1 MLAKLEHIASVRV
14 HARAGVA
21 VCARAS
27 HASVFVHVDGQ
38 VHAPRH
44 FLHASTLA
52 RTHARTHARTRR
64 KTRARTHNH
73 THKPIITRAQV
84 DSQTLLEFRRR
95 KEEQAAEME
104 MARQLSALMHAQVC
118 VKTAQKRT
126 HKQKRVKTAQKRLSP

>member
-14 HARAGVA
+14 HARAGVS

-52 RTHARTHARTRR
+52 RTHAHARRLE
-64 KTRARTHNH
+64 RARTHNH

>member
-1 MLAKLEHIASVRV
+1 MRVR
-14 HARAGVA
+14 AWL
-21 VCARAS
+21 CARERLTRVCLYTS
-27 HASVFVHVDGQ
+27 TDRCT
-38 VHAPRH
+38 PRGI
-44 FLHASTLA
+44 FCTQA
-52 RTHARTHARTRR
+52 RLHARTHARTRR

-104 MARQLSALMHAQVC
+104 MARQLSALMHAKVR